1 MNAFI
6 RYDSKCKVE
15 SIHRKLQRLG
25 LEKVTKIE
33 NVSINELN
41 KAEKLQGKSIDE
53 VKMISTLRRIKNFKK
68 LTKEDLIV
76 TLLKSESNALEN
88 NSNNNDNND
97 KNNNDKI
104 TYIKMVLR
112 ILGNTITNKDRKKI
126 KKELY
131 EIEKSKNLLDTE
143 KEKSYDNLVKLVR
156 TLDKKE
162 KYQYQDYDDLDY
174 YGIKDIEN
182 LFDSIDIDDYY
193 KPILIK
199 SSFKNNYKVYES
211 KGDKSKNLSVR
222 QYLHNIT
229 QYLSDLINNH
239 KTNENN
245 SSEWK
250 IQLNMSIKFIA
261 SNDTREI
268 CTVYPWSDHEEVRS
282 GNDTHDIAINLFNS
296 FLTNYRNEETILGNG
311 SNFAFKS
318 VNFLKKV
325 WKKKKKYIKS
335 PQSLIN
341 KKSTINPKHNDDK
354 FFQYAITVTLNHKK
368 MENIRKEYRILN
380 LLLINILGKV

>member
-6 RYDSKCKVE
+6 RYDNKCKVE

-41 KAEKLQGKSIDE
+41 KAEKLQGKSIDK
-53 VKMISTLRRIKNFKK
+53 VKMISRLRRIKNFKK

-131 EIEKSKNLLDTE
+131 EIEKNKNLLDTE

-182 LFDSIDIDDYY
+182 LFDSTDIDDYY
-193 KPILIK
+193 KPIL
-199 SSFKNNYKVYES
+199 
-211 KGDKSKNLSVR
+211 
-222 QYLHNIT
+222 
-229 QYLSDLINNH
+229 
-239 KTNENN
+239 N
-245 SSEWK
+245 SS
-250 IQLNMSIKFIA
+250 S
-261 SNDTREI
+261 
-268 CTVYPWSDHEEVRS
+268 
-282 GNDTHDIAINLFNS
+282 
-296 FLTNYRNEETILGNG
+296 
-311 SNFAFKS
+311 
-318 VNFLKKV
+318 LKK
-325 WKKKKKYIKS
+325 
-335 PQSLIN
+335 
-341 KKSTINPKHNDDK
+341 
-354 FFQYAITVTLNHKK
+354 IT
-368 MENIRKEYRILN
+368 
-380 LLLINILGKV
+380 